1 MTDRLVTPIR
11 LLDGDGQARPRFN
24 SNMHDEECPCLG
36 AYDTGIPHTGPH
48 YVWMA
53 YLRSDHQDPQYR
65 REQWLR
71 DYYLFSVTYLTCL
84 LSGSN
89 IFHCQMFFWN
99 QLQQK
104 FVSFSVDA
112 YRRRVFPDDRKEFK
126 CSGWTFQ
133 RLTVTAAQETAM
145 YEFLAEQ
152 VRRGAHF
159 NQVGAYLMCLRPTNT
174 GGRSWFC
181 SQLDVAT
188 LQHAGFLRNV
198 SPHSVYPGQ
207 LYDLIKNS
215 GQFTILES
223 DDSPVRT
230 RRIYEQVGEV
240 AIDNDEMS
248 LRFD

>member
-1 MTDRLVTPIR
+1 MRGNDV
-11 LLDGDGQARPRFN
+11 RPR
-24 SNMHDEECPCLG
+24 SAPAMSEEDCPCRG
-36 AYDTGIPHTGPH
+36 AYDTGRPRGGPH

-53 YLRSDHQDPQYR
+53 YLRYNNDDKYYR

-71 DYYLFSVTYLTCL
+71 DYYLFSVSYMTCL

-99 QLQQK
+99 QMQKK

-112 YRRRVFPDDRKEFK
+112 YRRQVFPDDRKEFK

-133 RLTVTAAQETAM
+133 RLTVTAAQEIAM

-159 NQVGAYLMCLRPTNT
+159 NQIGAYLLCFRPTDT

-181 SQLDVAT
+181 SQLAT
-188 LQHAGFLRNV
+188 AALQHAGFLRNV
-198 SPHSVYPGQ
+198 TPHSVYPGH
-207 LYDLIKNS
+207 LYEIIKNS
-215 GQFTILES
+215 GQFTILETE
-223 DDSPVRT
+223 DNPTRT
-230 RRIYEQVGEV
+230 RRIYEQVAEV
-240 AIDNDEMS
+240 PAADDDDDDDTAAL